1 MIQYMPFT
9 YIPED
14 LATRLTEAFGQL
26 AVWQPLESL
35 APIHMH
41 TLAGEGRLQWRRPE
55 KIDPVQLGRAVRS
68 FDQWGELHRDN
79 IGDLNTFFKAG
90 QGAGAQENS
99 VHQIRSQIRR
109 RGDSGAAEVDAALF
123 QSALFLCLAHNYDQQ
138 QDALA
143 QELSSVRRLETQF
156 GEILGDVGDRDT
168 SMGPAFSPAG
178 NDASGPGLFMTERRL
193 QAWARLAA
201 SQADADEV
209 YITTSHAVWDYLVA
223 LFPEAVLMAVS
234 SPPERHS
241 AARLSSDELTNLLE
255 QLGQAENPRA
265 LLKERCGAGCRHA
278 GGLTLALAVLDFPPT
293 VLFNRI
299 QKSGEVLEPVP
310 AALKVFPHTVL
321 GYVHTGS

>member
-14 LATRLTEAFGQL
+14 WATRLTAAFGPL

-35 APIHMH
+35 APVHMR

-55 KIDPVQLGRAVRS
+55 KIDPVQLGRAARS
-68 FDQWGELHRDN
+68 FDQWGELHRGN
-79 IGDLNTFFKAG
+79 LGDMNTFFQAG
-90 QGAGAQENS
+90 QGTGAQESS

-109 RGDSGAAEVDAALF
+109 WGDSESADANAALF

-143 QELSSVRRLETQF
+143 QELGSVRRLERQF
-156 GEILGDVGDRDT
+156 GEILGDVGDRDAT
-168 SMGPAFSPAG
+168 IGPAFSPAG
-178 NDASGPGLFMTERRL
+178 NGATDPGLFMTERRL

-209 YITTSHAVWDYLVA
+209 YITTSRAVWDYLMA
-223 LFPEAVLMAVS
+223 LFPDAVS
-234 SPPERHS
+234 TAEGRHS
-241 AARLSSDELTNLLE
+241 AARLSSDELTTLLG

-278 GGLTLALAVLDFPPT
+278 GGLSLTLAVLESPPA
-293 VLFNRI
+293 VLLNRI
-299 QKSGEVLEPVP
+299 QENGDDLEPAR

-321 GYVHTGS
+321 GYAHTGS